1 MDTSKV
7 TIMNPRRFW
16 IRKRKSK
23 PGLDPESDT
32 DSAEQPVPSEPDDGG
47 DRTARIWAVLSRL
60 ATLARSLVHRG
71 SRRKRKGK
79 GKGKGNDIAAGF
91 DVVMRLDGDE
101 PAQQRLATGTL
112 DTQCDRMDLMSYHVW
127 NRLNE
132 GRGTLDRVDD
142 MALRTLGP
150 GKVKVLGIARG
161 VEWRFKWG
169 SKTYRSDFYVTEMD
183 RFDVLVGSETI
194 LRYDL
199 LRPGS
204 DLERHYIESQRWNT
218 ERQLTK

>member
-1 MDTSKV
+1 
-7 TIMNPRRFW
+7 MNLRRLW
-16 IRKRKSK
+16 VRNRKSK

-32 DSAEQPVPSEPDDGG
+32 DSAERSAPKQPDDGG
-47 DRTARIWAVLSRL
+47 DSTARVWAVLSRIAKL
-60 ATLARSLVHRG
+60 ALVLVPRG
-71 SRRKRKGK
+71 SQRKQKGKGK
-79 GKGKGNDIAAGF
+79 GKGKGNDITLGF

-101 PAQQRLATGTL
+101 PAQQRLATVTF
-112 DTQCDRMDLMSYHVW
+112 DTQCDRMDLMSYSVW
-127 NRLNE
+127 KRLNE

-150 GKVKVLGIARG
+150 GKVEILGIARG
-161 VEWRFKWG
+161 VEWRLKWG
-169 SKTYRSDFYVTEMD
+169 SKTYRSDFYVTDMD

-218 ERQLTK
+218 ERQLMK